1 MSRETAR
8 LPATSR
14 PAQPEQDSD
23 DRPCTTGRSPP
34 GAGGSA
40 GARLP
45 WQQRQRVSSREG
57 ETSSCWARGGHPD
70 SHAEGHV
77 SSPPL
82 LPPPPPARPWGQL
95 LIALTRHVPRFKV
108 ATPSATFRSPPPRK
122 RPVVCKPAVL
132 FAVEFGARH
141 PSRLALASD
150 QRAAQPSPTA
160 VDGGHAAPCA
170 CPHGRRRRTEAGVAG
185 SGEALQG
192 RDQEGCPPRRGL
204 WPHGSAGPGRDGRWA
219 RSPGPGRPGQL
230 LFLLEG

>member
-1 MSRETAR
+1 MAIPTPTRRDTSAPRLCSRLR
-8 LPATSR
+8 
-14 PAQPEQDSD
+14 
-23 DRPCTTGRSPP
+23 
-34 GAGGSA
+34 
-40 GARLP
+40 
-45 WQQRQRVSSREG
+45 
-57 ETSSCWARGGHPD
+57 
-70 SHAEGHV
+70 
-77 SSPPL
+77 
-82 LPPPPPARPWGQL
+82 PPARPWGQL

-122 RPVVCKPAVL
+122 RPAVCKPAVL
-132 FAVEFGARH
+132 FAVELGARH
-141 PSRLALASD
+141 PSRLALALD

-230 LFLLEG
+230 LFLLEGRVAGRKVLPPPPSSQTVAPCLPSLSPWVSRRPTRVPGPGTERKRCSQDPRLQTPGS

>member
-1 MSRETAR
+1 MTVPAPRGGLRPGRGAALEPVCLGSR
-8 LPATSR
+8 
-14 PAQPEQDSD
+14 
-23 DRPCTTGRSPP
+23 
-34 GAGGSA
+34 GSA
-40 GARLP
+40 CPAGKETRALPVINVRPNGPAAHAGLEVAIPTPTRRDTSAPRLC
-45 WQQRQRVSSREG
+45 SRL
-57 ETSSCWARGGHPD
+57 R
-70 SHAEGHV
+70 
-77 SSPPL
+77 
-82 LPPPPPARPWGQL
+82 PPARPWGQL

-122 RPVVCKPAVL
+122 RPAVCKPAVL
-132 FAVEFGARH
+132 FTVEFGARH
-141 PSRLALASD
+141 PSRLALALD

-204 WPHGSAGPGRDGRWA
+204 WPHGSAGPWRDGRWA